1 MVKMTPAEE
10 KNGADGPSEAEL
22 AALKYRF
29 WLNFIR
35 TVANSYVDE
44 LPGDKRRNIMV
55 WRLAETMLKAAE
67 VGLAGMPPHK
77 CGSFGRAAL
86 SVLKHHKGVT
96 ERPLSFV
103 EDRDSAL
110 KALNRPLVARDDQ

>member
-1 MVKMTPAEE
+1 MRPAEE
-10 KNGADGPSEAEL
+10 KNGADGPSEATL

-35 TVANSYVDE
+35 TVAKSYVDE

-67 VGLAGMPPHK
+67 VALAGMPPQK
-77 CGSFGRAAL
+77 CGSFGRTAL
-86 SVLKHHKGVT
+86 STLKDHEDVT
-96 ERPLSFV
+96 ETPLSFV

-110 KALNRPLVARDDQ
+110 KALNRPLVARDNQ